1 MQQTKAERLFS
12 GSIGQE
18 YDMLK
23 VICPSAAKVSHKV
36 GQALAE
42 WAPGR
47 SLDVFEIGCGTGIT
61 SLSLL
66 TAREGMTLTAVDN
79 EPDMLNQARHN
90 LAEWVASGRLRLL
103 EADALSALRNLAERS
118 VDVVASGYA
127 IHNFLQGYRAEVL
140 KEIHRV
146 LKPGGAFINGDRY
159 ALDDSLAHTR
169 ATQEEIKRWFKTF
182 TDLGR
187 QDLLEQWV
195 VHLFSDESPD
205 HIMRLGPSLEALKIA
220 GFPSVEVIF
229 REGVDTVLIAAKC
242 ISAD

>member
-90 LAEWVASGRLRLL
+90 LAEWVESGRLRLYWKRTL
-103 EADALSALRNLAERS
+103 CPPCKIWPSEAWMWWR
-118 VDVVASGYA
+118 
-127 IHNFLQGYRAEVL
+127 
-140 KEIHRV
+140 
-146 LKPGGAFINGDRY
+146 
-159 ALDDSLAHTR
+159 LDMPFTIFCK
-169 ATQEEIKRWFKTF
+169 ATVPR
-182 TDLGR
+182 
-187 QDLLEQWV
+187 
-195 VHLFSDESPD
+195 
-205 HIMRLGPSLEALKIA
+205 
-220 GFPSVEVIF
+220 
-229 REGVDTVLIAAKC
+229 C
-242 ISAD
+242 